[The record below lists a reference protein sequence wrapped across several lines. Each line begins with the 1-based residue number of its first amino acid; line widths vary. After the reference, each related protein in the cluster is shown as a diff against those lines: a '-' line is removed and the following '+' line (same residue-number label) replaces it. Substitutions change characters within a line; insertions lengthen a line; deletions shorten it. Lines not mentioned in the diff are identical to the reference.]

1 MKEQDPKLIKK
12 RFLKELKDVKTSEEK
27 KKICKKYLEEDLS
40 SVFSSFK
47 NLPAAEKA
55 RVGRGANELKQLLL
69 TKMEM
74 VKETEKEETGWLDV
88 TLPGKEPILGNIHP
102 LTQMQK
108 KCEDIFS
115 KMGFVTIEGPELE
128 NEWYNFDALNVKEDH
143 PAREMQDTLF
153 VKQKG
158 REGLT
163 SKEKLLMR
171 TQTSA
176 VQVRYMEKN
185 KPPLRVIVPGR
196 VFRNEATDNSHEIN
210 FYQLEG
216 LMVGEDVSV
225 ANFKAIIGSFF
236 QNLFATDVEIRLRPS
251 YFPFTEPSFEVDVS
265 CSICKKKGCSACQRT
280 GWIEVM
286 GAGMVHPNVL
296 QSAKIDTSKFTG
308 FAFGGGVDRL
318 AMIKHEINDIRLFYG
333 GDLRFLKQF

>member
-1 MKEQDPKLIKK
+1 MKGQDPNIIKN
-12 RFLKELKDVKTSEEK
+12 RFLKELNEAKTSEEK

-47 NLPAAEKA
+47 GLSSKEK
-55 RVGRGANELKQLLL
+55 VKSGKDANELKKLLL
-69 TKMEM
+69 SKMEM
-74 VKETEKEETGWLDV
+74 VKETEKEERKWIDV
-88 TLPGKEPILGNIHP
+88 TLPGEKPALGNIHP
-102 LTQMQK
+102 LTQMQRR
-108 KCEDIFS
+108 CEDIFS
-115 KMGFVTIEGPELE
+115 QMGFVVIEGPELE

-153 VKQKG
+153 VKQKE
-158 REGLT
+158 REALT

-225 ANFKAIIGSFF
+225 ANFKAVIEVFF
-236 QNLFATDVEIRLRPS
+236 QKLFTSDVEIRLRPS

-265 CSICKKKGCSACQRT
+265 CSICKKRGCSACQKT
-280 GWIEVM
+280 GWLEVM

-296 QSAKIDTSKFTG
+296 QSAGIDASEFNG

-318 AMIKHEINDIRLFYG
+318 AMIKHEINDIRLFYS